1 MTPKQ
6 EESIRDKISKI
17 KKALAADKRQWG
29 GFYHDGPGL
38 RYLPPE
44 LFLKLKDYKRALH
57 YFRWFD
63 KNFPDDCAYPIFL
76 FEWTMTLFKT
86 GKIKE
91 AEKKALQTF
100 ISNTYLFDKFFGKE
114 MLNFD
119 KYEGSNWEKED
130 LTYNLV
136 YSKEQEDIQDFV
148 DWLNQ
153 FLKSDKF
160 YKIANE
166 FIDIEQQLKIEPVGK
181 KRDAL
186 VNRCYHL
193 LDET

>member
-6 EESIRDKISKI
+6 EERIRDKISKI

-29 GFYHDGPGL
+29 GFYHDGSGL

-44 LFLKLKDYKRALH
+44 LFLKLKDYKRALI

-63 KNFPDDCAYPIFL
+63 KNFPDDCGYPIFL
-76 FEWTMTLFKT
+76 LEWTMTLFKT

-100 ISNTYLFDKFFGKE
+100 ISNTYLFDKFLGKE
-114 MLNFD
+114 ILNFD

-130 LTYNLV
+130 LTYNLA

-153 FLKSDKF
+153 FLESDKF

-166 FIDIEQQLKIEPVGK
+166 FIDIEQ
-181 KRDAL
+181 
-186 VNRCYHL
+186 
-193 LDET
+193 

>member
-6 EESIRDKISKI
+6 EERIRDKISKI
-17 KKALAADKRQWG
+17 KNALAADKRQWG

-38 RYLPPE
+38 RYLLPE
-44 LFLKLKDYKRALH
+44 LYLKLKDYKRALN

-63 KNFPDDCAYPIFL
+63 KNFSDDCGYPIFL

-114 MLNFD
+114 ILNYD
-119 KYEGSNWEKED
+119 NYKASDWEKESISNN
-130 LTYNLV
+130 LTYL
-136 YSKEQEDIQDFV
+136 KEQEVIRDFV

-166 FIDIEQQLKIEPVGK
+166 FINIEKQLKIEPTGK
-181 KRDAL
+181 KRSAL
-186 VNRCYHL
+186 GNRQYHL
-193 LDET
+193 LDEY